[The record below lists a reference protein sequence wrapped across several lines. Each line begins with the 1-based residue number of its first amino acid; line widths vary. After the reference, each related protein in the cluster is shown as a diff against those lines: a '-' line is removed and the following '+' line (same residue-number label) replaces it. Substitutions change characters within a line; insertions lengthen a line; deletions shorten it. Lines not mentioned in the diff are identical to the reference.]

1 MPDKT
6 SAPPLRGQLIEI
18 GAGRA
23 LRAVFA
29 GPADGPWPLVVLE
42 AGAFGFAADWAAVQD
57 QLARVGLRS
66 MAYDRAGLGFSRP
79 GPEPRDGE
87 AIAKRFPFPD
97 FSAALAFAVRV
108 GMLAEKRDHHPDILV
123 AWGKTTLLWTT
134 HDAGG
139 VTELDLEL
147 AAGSDALLG

>member
-1 MPDKT
+1 MARPTKLDQK
-6 SAPPLRGQLIEI
+6 AVDAWLAQH
-18 GAGRA
+18 AG
-23 LRAVFA
+23 
-29 GPADGPWPLVVLE
+29 WT
-42 AGAFGFAADWAAVQD
+42 
-57 QLARVGLRS
+57 
-66 MAYDRAGLGFSRP
+66 
-79 GPEPRDGE
+79 RDGE